1 MYVNMKSKN
10 LVGLLLVA
18 GMLLEGTCV
27 YATVH
32 EGSCGAQVYWA
43 YNDSTSVL
51 TIHGTGALT
60 DRSGFNAYSS
70 SVKRIEIE
78 DGVTSIMASA
88 FYNYQNLDTVVF
100 AASVDSVGEY
110 VFHSCKSLKYCDL
123 GRGVKYIGRGTFFGC
138 NALTKVK
145 WSDCLETIDGL
156 IFHNYDA
163 ENNDAPILLRDTLYF
178 PATFK
183 SNQEVAW
190 WSFPNL
196 DAVVWNAKHPLDS
209 ETAWNTPL
217 NIGTGW
223 GLSFKKI
230 IFGDSVEYIPNY
242 LCNEYRG
249 DSVILQ
255 EGLKEIGKY
264 SFHNCRFITYLSL
277 PSSLKKIGASAFEKC
292 ALLPEVVLP
301 AGLTELGPGAFCA
314 CSALSRVHLNEG
326 LTSIGDNAFSDCPLL
341 DSIVLPGSVTMIG
354 SSAFKGAVLPK
365 KLVVPDKVIAV
376 GSNAFENWSGLEEF
390 SIGKNVT
397 FIGDKAFK
405 GDSAVKKI
413 IVWAAVPPMVSE
425 GTLEDIP
432 DSAWLSVLPDS
443 RKLYKE
449 HPYWGRFRM
458 SELPDSA
465 MIQRTVTV
473 DAAETTAMFTWPTDS
488 ATHSYQL
495 DIYKDG
501 NVFCKLTLG
510 NKGQLLGISF
520 SVPGRRMAQK
530 AVADNFQPFTLS
542 FQVTGLDA
550 ASRYNYVLSA
560 LDENGTPLHVYIGDF
575 ATLGYEGELQ
585 GGGDEVIPTP
595 PVIPSNPEAK
605 QSTGIVPSDQVQST
619 KIIMDG
625 KLYLMYKG
633 RMYDVRGNQIK

>member
-1 MYVNMKSKN
+1 MKKFLLDRALAAKEKITFFVLLFAA
-10 LVGLLLVA
+10 LVLKGTSAYAEVSN
-18 GMLLEGTCV
+18 GTCG
-27 YATVH
+27 
-32 EGSCGAQVYWA
+32 EQVYWE
-43 YNDSTSVL
+43 YNDSTQVL
-51 TIHGTGALT
+51 RIYGNGAIT
-60 DRSGFNAYSS
+60 ERSYPYTA
-70 SVKRIEIE
+70 KRLEIE
-78 DGVTSIMASA
+78 EGVTSVCTSA
-88 FYNYQNLDTVVF
+88 FSYSFTQLDTVVF
-100 AASVDSVGEY
+100 ASSVDSVGEY
-110 VFHSCKSLKYCDL
+110 AFHSCSALQYCDL
-123 GRGVKYIGRGTFFGC
+123 GRGVKYIGRGVFFGC

-145 WSDCLETIDGL
+145 WSDCLETIAGL
-156 IFHNYDA
+156 IFHNWDA
-163 ENNDAPILLRDTLYF
+163 QGNDKSILLRDTLYI

-183 SNQEVAW
+183 SNKQIGW

-196 DAVVWNAKHPLDS
+196 DAVVWNAKHPTDPTRDWDSPLD
-209 ETAWNTPL
+209 
-217 NIGTGW
+217 IGSGYA
-223 GLSFKKI
+223 LSFKKI

-242 LCNEYRG
+242 LCHEYNG
-249 DSVILQ
+249 DSIVLP
-255 EGLKEIGKY
+255 EGVKEIGKY
-264 SFHNCRFITYLSL
+264 AFQECKKMTYVSL
-277 PSSLKKIGASAFEKC
+277 PTTLQKIGSGAFESCVLLEK
-292 ALLPEVVLP
+292 AELPEN
-301 AGLTELGPGAFCA
+301 LTEIGANVFYNCNLLA
-314 CSALSRVHLNEG
+314 DVRIPERV
-326 LTSIGDNAFSDCPLL
+326 TYIGENAFSNITGQ
-341 DSIVLPGSVTMIG
+341 DSLYI
-354 SSAFKGAVLPK
+354 
-365 KLVVPDKVIAV
+365 PDKVVAV
-376 GSNAFENWSGLEEF
+376 GGNAFENWSALHEI

-397 FIGDKAFK
+397 LIGDNAFK
-405 GDSAVKKI
+405 GDSAVTHI
-413 IVWAAVPPMVSE
+413 TVWAAVPPMVTE
-425 GTLEDIP
+425 GTLADIP

-625 KLYLMYKG
+625 KLYLMYKE
-633 RMYDVRGNQIK
+633 RMYDVRGNKIAQ

>member
-1 MYVNMKSKN
+1 MKKFLLDRALAAKEKITFFVLLFAA
-10 LVGLLLVA
+10 LVLKGTSAYAEVSN
-18 GMLLEGTCV
+18 GTCG
-27 YATVH
+27 
-32 EGSCGAQVYWA
+32 EQVYWE
-43 YNDSTSVL
+43 YNDSTQVL
-51 TIHGTGALT
+51 RIYGNGAIT
-60 DRSGFNAYSS
+60 ERSYPYTA
-70 SVKRIEIE
+70 KRLEIE
-78 DGVTSIMASA
+78 EGVTSVCTSA
-88 FYNYQNLDTVVF
+88 FSYSFTQLDTVVF
-100 AASVDSVGEY
+100 ASSVDSVGEY
-110 VFHSCKSLKYCDL
+110 AFHSCSALQYCDL
-123 GRGVKYIGRGTFFGC
+123 GRGVKYIGRGVFFGC

-145 WSDCLETIDGL
+145 WSDCLETIAGL
-156 IFHNYDA
+156 IFHNWDA
-163 ENNDAPILLRDTLYF
+163 QGNDKSILLRDTLYI

-183 SNQEVAW
+183 SNKQIGW

-196 DAVVWNAKHPLDS
+196 DAVVWNAKHPTDPTRDWDSPLD
-209 ETAWNTPL
+209 
-217 NIGTGW
+217 IGSGYA
-223 GLSFKKI
+223 LSFKKI

-242 LCNEYRG
+242 LCHEYNG
-249 DSVILQ
+249 DSIVLP
-255 EGLKEIGKY
+255 EGVKEIGKY
-264 SFHNCRFITYLSL
+264 AFQECKKMTYVSL
-277 PSSLKKIGASAFEKC
+277 PTTLQKIGSGAFESCVLLEK
-292 ALLPEVVLP
+292 AELPEN
-301 AGLTELGPGAFCA
+301 LTEIGANVFYNCNLLA
-314 CSALSRVHLNEG
+314 DVRIPERV
-326 LTSIGDNAFSDCPLL
+326 TYIGENAFSNITGQ
-341 DSIVLPGSVTMIG
+341 DSLYI
-354 SSAFKGAVLPK
+354 
-365 KLVVPDKVIAV
+365 PDKVVAV
-376 GSNAFENWSGLEEF
+376 GGNAFENWSALHEI

-397 FIGDKAFK
+397 LIGDNAFK
-405 GDSAVKKI
+405 GDSAVTHI
-413 IVWAAVPPMVSE
+413 TVWAAVPPMVTE
-425 GTLEDIP
+425 GTLADIP

-633 RMYDVRGNQIK
+633 QMYDVRGNRIAQ

>member
-1 MYVNMKSKN
+1 M
-10 LVGLLLVA
+10 
-18 GMLLEGTCV
+18 
-27 YATVH
+27 
-32 EGSCGAQVYWA
+32 
-43 YNDSTSVL
+43 
-51 TIHGTGALT
+51 
-60 DRSGFNAYSS
+60 
-70 SVKRIEIE
+70 
-78 DGVTSIMASA
+78 
-88 FYNYQNLDTVVF
+88 
-100 AASVDSVGEY
+100 
-110 VFHSCKSLKYCDL
+110 
-123 GRGVKYIGRGTFFGC
+123 
-138 NALTKVK
+138 
-145 WSDCLETIDGL
+145 
-156 IFHNYDA
+156 
-163 ENNDAPILLRDTLYF
+163 LRDTLYI

-183 SNQEVAW
+183 SNKQIGW

-196 DAVVWNAKHPLDS
+196 DAVVWNAKHPTDPTRDWDSPLD
-209 ETAWNTPL
+209 
-217 NIGTGW
+217 IGSGYA
-223 GLSFKKI
+223 LSFKKI

-242 LCNEYRG
+242 LCHEYNG
-249 DSVILQ
+249 DSIVLP
-255 EGLKEIGKY
+255 EGVKEIGKY
-264 SFHNCRFITYLSL
+264 AFQECKKMTYVSL
-277 PSSLKKIGASAFEKC
+277 PTTLQKIGSGAFESCVLLEK
-292 ALLPEVVLP
+292 AELPEN
-301 AGLTELGPGAFCA
+301 LTEIGANVFYNCNLLA
-314 CSALSRVHLNEG
+314 DVRIPERV
-326 LTSIGDNAFSDCPLL
+326 TYIGENAFSNITGQ
-341 DSIVLPGSVTMIG
+341 DSLYI
-354 SSAFKGAVLPK
+354 
-365 KLVVPDKVIAV
+365 PDKVVAV
-376 GSNAFENWSGLEEF
+376 GGNAFENWSALHEI

-397 FIGDKAFK
+397 LIGDNAFK
-405 GDSAVKKI
+405 GDSAVTHI
-413 IVWAAVPPMVSE
+413 TVWAAVPPMVTE
-425 GTLEDIP
+425 GTLADIP

-625 KLYLMYKG
+625 KLYLMYKE
-633 RMYDVRGNQIK
+633 RMYDVRGNKIAQ

>member
-1 MYVNMKSKN
+1 MKKFLLN
-10 LVGLLLVA
+10 RALAAKEKITFFVLLFAALVLKGTSAYAEVSN
-18 GMLLEGTCV
+18 GTCG
-27 YATVH
+27 
-32 EGSCGAQVYWA
+32 EQVYWE
-43 YNDSTSVL
+43 YNDSTQVL
-51 TIHGTGALT
+51 RIYGNGAIT
-60 DRSGFNAYSS
+60 ERSYPYTA
-70 SVKRIEIE
+70 KRLEIE
-78 DGVTSIMASA
+78 EGVTSVCTSA
-88 FYNYQNLDTVVF
+88 FSYSFTQLDTVVF
-100 AASVDSVGEY
+100 ASSVDSVGEY
-110 VFHSCKSLKYCDL
+110 AFHSCSALQYCDL
-123 GRGVKYIGRGTFFGC
+123 GRGVKYIGRGVFFGC

-145 WSDCLETIDGL
+145 WSDCLETIAGL
-156 IFHNYDA
+156 IFHNWDA
-163 ENNDAPILLRDTLYF
+163 QGNDKSILLRDTLYI

-183 SNQEVAW
+183 SNKQIGW

-196 DAVVWNAKHPLDS
+196 DAVVWNAKHPTDPTRDWDSPLD
-209 ETAWNTPL
+209 
-217 NIGTGW
+217 IGSGYA
-223 GLSFKKI
+223 LSFKKI

-242 LCNEYRG
+242 LCHEYNG
-249 DSVILQ
+249 DSIVLP
-255 EGLKEIGKY
+255 EGVKEIGKY
-264 SFHNCRFITYLSL
+264 AFQECKKMTYVSL
-277 PSSLKKIGASAFEKC
+277 PTTLQKIGSGAFESCVLLEK
-292 ALLPEVVLP
+292 AELPEN
-301 AGLTELGPGAFCA
+301 LTEIGANVFYNCNLLA
-314 CSALSRVHLNEG
+314 DVRIPERV
-326 LTSIGDNAFSDCPLL
+326 TYIGENAFSNITGQ
-341 DSIVLPGSVTMIG
+341 DSLYI
-354 SSAFKGAVLPK
+354 
-365 KLVVPDKVIAV
+365 PDKVVAV
-376 GSNAFENWSGLEEF
+376 GGNAFENWSALHEI

-397 FIGDKAFK
+397 LIGDNAFK
-405 GDSAVKKI
+405 GDSAVTHI
-413 IVWAAVPPMVSE
+413 TVWAAVPPMVTE
-425 GTLEDIP
+425 GTLADIP

-605 QSTGIVPSDQVQST
+605 QSTGIVPSDQVPST

-633 RMYDVRGNQIK
+633 QMYDVRGNRIAQ

>member
-1 MYVNMKSKN
+1 MQIMEKKN
-10 LVGLLLVA
+10 QICLLFVAFLLLKGTSAYADVSN
-18 GMLLEGTCV
+18 GTCG
-27 YATVH
+27 
-32 EGSCGAQVYWA
+32 EQVYWEYITEKSYPYTA
-43 YNDSTSVL
+43 
-51 TIHGTGALT
+51 
-60 DRSGFNAYSS
+60 
-70 SVKRIEIE
+70 KRLEIE
-78 DGVTSIMASA
+78 EGVTSVCTSA
-88 FYNYQNLDTVVF
+88 FSYSFTQLDTVVF
-100 AASVDSVGEY
+100 ASSVDSVGEY
-110 VFHSCKSLKYCDL
+110 AFHSCSALQYCDL
-123 GRGVKYIGRGTFFGC
+123 GRGVKYIGRGVFFGC

-145 WSDCLETIDGL
+145 WSDCLETIAGL
-156 IFHNYDA
+156 IFHNWDA
-163 ENNDAPILLRDTLYF
+163 QGNDKSILLRDTLYI

-183 SNQEVAW
+183 SNKQIGW

-196 DAVVWNAKHPLDS
+196 DAVVWNAKHPTDPTRDWDSPLD
-209 ETAWNTPL
+209 
-217 NIGTGW
+217 IGSGYA
-223 GLSFKKI
+223 LSFKKI

-242 LCNEYRG
+242 LCHEYNG
-249 DSVILQ
+249 DSIVLP
-255 EGLKEIGKY
+255 EGVKEIGKY
-264 SFHNCRFITYLSL
+264 AFQECKKMTYVSL
-277 PSSLKKIGASAFEKC
+277 PTTLQKIGSGAFESCVLLEK
-292 ALLPEVVLP
+292 AELPEN
-301 AGLTELGPGAFCA
+301 LTEIGANVFYNCNLLA
-314 CSALSRVHLNEG
+314 DVRIPELV
-326 LTSIGDNAFSDCPLL
+326 TYIGENAFSNITGQ
-341 DSIVLPGSVTMIG
+341 DSLYI
-354 SSAFKGAVLPK
+354 
-365 KLVVPDKVIAV
+365 PDKVVAV
-376 GSNAFENWSGLEEF
+376 GGNAFENWSALHEI

-397 FIGDKAFK
+397 LIGDNAFK
-405 GDSAVKKI
+405 GDSAVTHI
-413 IVWAAVPPMVSE
+413 TVWAAVPPMVTE
-425 GTLEDIP
+425 GTLADIP

-550 ASRYNYVLSA
+550 ASRYNYVLFA

-619 KIIMDG
+619 KIMMDG

-633 RMYDVRGNQIK
+633 QMYDVRGERL

>member
-1 MYVNMKSKN
+1 MKKFLLN
-10 LVGLLLVA
+10 RALAAKEKITFFVLLFAALVLKGTSAYAEVSN
-18 GMLLEGTCV
+18 GTCG
-27 YATVH
+27 
-32 EGSCGAQVYWA
+32 EQVYWE
-43 YNDSTSVL
+43 YNDSTQVL
-51 TIHGTGALT
+51 RIYGNGAIT
-60 DRSGFNAYSS
+60 ERSYPYTA
-70 SVKRIEIE
+70 KRLEIE
-78 DGVTSIMASA
+78 EGVTSVCPSA
-88 FYNYQNLDTVVF
+88 FSYSFTQLDTVVF
-100 AASVDSVGEY
+100 ASSVDSVGEY
-110 VFHSCKSLKYCDL
+110 AFHSCSALQYCDL
-123 GRGVKYIGRGTFFGC
+123 GRGVKYIGRGVFFGC

-145 WSDCLETIDGL
+145 WSDCLETIAGM
-156 IFHNYDA
+156 IFHNWDA
-163 ENNDAPILLRDTLYF
+163 QGNDKSILLRDTLYI

-183 SNQEVAW
+183 SNKQIGW

-196 DAVVWNAKHPLDS
+196 DAVVWNAKHPTDPTRDWDSPLD
-209 ETAWNTPL
+209 
-217 NIGTGW
+217 IGSGYA
-223 GLSFKKI
+223 LSFKKI

-242 LCNEYRG
+242 LCHEYNG
-249 DSVILQ
+249 DSIVLP
-255 EGLKEIGKY
+255 EGVKEIGKY
-264 SFHNCRFITYLSL
+264 AFQECKKMTYVSL
-277 PSSLKKIGASAFEKC
+277 PTTLQKIGSGAFESCVLLEK
-292 ALLPEVVLP
+292 AELPEN
-301 AGLTELGPGAFCA
+301 LTEIGANVFYNCNLLA
-314 CSALSRVHLNEG
+314 DVRIPERV
-326 LTSIGDNAFSDCPLL
+326 TYIGENAFSNITGQ
-341 DSIVLPGSVTMIG
+341 DSLYI
-354 SSAFKGAVLPK
+354 
-365 KLVVPDKVIAV
+365 PDKVVAV
-376 GSNAFENWSGLEEF
+376 GGNAFENWSALHEI

-397 FIGDKAFK
+397 LIGDNAFK
-405 GDSAVKKI
+405 GDSAVTHI
-413 IVWAAVPPMVSE
+413 TVWAAVPPMVTE
-425 GTLEDIP
+425 GTLADIP

-633 RMYDVRGNQIK
+633 QMYDVRGERL

>member
-1 MYVNMKSKN
+1 MKKFLLDRALAAKEKITFFVLLFAA
-10 LVGLLLVA
+10 LVLKGTSAYAEVSN
-18 GMLLEGTCV
+18 GTCG
-27 YATVH
+27 
-32 EGSCGAQVYWA
+32 EQVYWE
-43 YNDSTSVL
+43 YNDSTQVL
-51 TIHGTGALT
+51 RIYGNGAIT
-60 DRSGFNAYSS
+60 ERSYPYTA
-70 SVKRIEIE
+70 KRLEIE
-78 DGVTSIMASA
+78 EGVTSVCTSA
-88 FYNYQNLDTVVF
+88 FSYSFTQLDTVVF
-100 AASVDSVGEY
+100 ASSVDSVGEY
-110 VFHSCKSLKYCDL
+110 AFHSCSALQYCDL
-123 GRGVKYIGRGTFFGC
+123 GRGVKYIGRGVFFGC

-145 WSDCLETIDGL
+145 WSDCLETIAGL
-156 IFHNYDA
+156 IFHNWDA
-163 ENNDAPILLRDTLYF
+163 QGNDKSILLRDTLYI

-183 SNQEVAW
+183 SNKQIGW

-196 DAVVWNAKHPLDS
+196 DAVVWNAKHPTDPTRDWDSPLD
-209 ETAWNTPL
+209 
-217 NIGTGW
+217 IGSGYA
-223 GLSFKKI
+223 LSFKKI

-242 LCNEYRG
+242 LCHEYNG
-249 DSVILQ
+249 DSIVLP
-255 EGLKEIGKY
+255 EGVKEIGKY
-264 SFHNCRFITYLSL
+264 AFQECKKMTYVSL
-277 PSSLKKIGASAFEKC
+277 PTTLQKIGSGAFESCVLLEK
-292 ALLPEVVLP
+292 AELPEN
-301 AGLTELGPGAFCA
+301 LTEIGANVFYNCNLLA
-314 CSALSRVHLNEG
+314 DVRIPERV
-326 LTSIGDNAFSDCPLL
+326 TYIGENAFSNITGQ
-341 DSIVLPGSVTMIG
+341 DSLYI
-354 SSAFKGAVLPK
+354 
-365 KLVVPDKVIAV
+365 PDKVVAV
-376 GSNAFENWSGLEEF
+376 GGNAFENWSALHEI

-397 FIGDKAFK
+397 LIGDNAFK
-405 GDSAVKKI
+405 GDSAVTHI
-413 IVWAAVPPMVSE
+413 TVWAAVPPMVTE
-425 GTLEDIP
+425 GTLADIP

-501 NVFCKLTLG
+501 NVFCKLMLG

-520 SVPGRRMAQK
+520 SVPGRRMTQK

-633 RMYDVRGNQIK
+633 RMYDVRGNRIAQ